1 MGEIP
6 RDSVTAQTSSWF
18 WKAAVEAPVLGRA
31 VEGRPALL
39 RPVRGRDVV
48 VVLSLYEMK
57 GYEPL
62 ADAYEVDAERLGG
75 AICEFR
81 WKGDVIYVHSRVLY

>member
-1 MGEIP
+1 M
-6 RDSVTAQTSSWF
+6 
-18 WKAAVEAPVLGRA
+18 VEAPVLGRA

-62 ADAYEVDAERLGG
+62 ADAYEVDADRLGG
-75 AICEFR
+75 AILDCC
-81 WKGDVIYVHSRVLY
+81 DSRHG

>member
-1 MGEIP
+1 M
-6 RDSVTAQTSSWF
+6 
-18 WKAAVEAPVLGRA
+18 
-31 VEGRPALL
+31 EGRPALL

-81 WKGDVIYVHSRVLY
+81 